1 MRENVLDGL
10 GNLFGNFVCVLF
22 FIVWFLGEVWMV
34 NIKGG
39 VPSNVWL
46 LARVPVFFV
55 ALVTQR
61 LCGAIG

>member
-1 MRENVLDGL
+1 
-10 GNLFGNFVCVLF
+10 
-22 FIVWFLGEVWMV
+22 MV